1 MNEKE
6 IEKLKDKMK
15 SRKIYMFIIIV
26 ICGLTDLLIISMLMI
41 AALKNGISD
50 NWAWIGVCVGIFIC
64 IIVALDS
71 LMVQPIREKI
81 KELETKDIKGE

>member
-15 SRKIYMFIIIV
+15 SRKIYMFITIIC
-26 ICGLTDLLIISMLMI
+26 CGLMDLLVITMLT
-41 AALKNGISD
+41 LGWVCNGFQQ
-50 NWAWIGVCVGIFIC
+50 NVMWILLASFIFVGLIF
-64 IIVALDS
+64 ALDS
-71 LMVQPIREKI
+71 VMVQPIREKI